1 VSAPGRDLTGQYFV
15 TKMSGA
21 GGVLIGIGERLLGD
35 NGDYQHAGL
44 CVGDQVIEAMPGGAI
59 LTPLSYYTDR
69 PPGSTIWSDL
79 PLGVTEA
86 DAVASAGLALK
97 DTPYFWGDYFSLAL
111 EQLHIRPAWVKR
123 RVATS
128 TSMICSQLVDR
139 AYANAGFHLFA
150 DGRDPGDVTP
160 GDLYTL
166 ITESRQAA

>member
-1 VSAPGRDLTGQYFV
+1 MSAPDRDLTGQYFV
-15 TKMSGA
+15 TKMSGY

-59 LTPLSYYTDR
+59 LTPLSRYTCCATGD
-69 PPGSTIWSDL
+69 TVWSNL
-79 PLGVTEA
+79 PLGVAEQEA
-86 DAVASAGLALK
+86 IASSGLALEG
-97 DTPYFWGDYFSLAL
+97 TPYFWGDYFSLAL
-111 EQLHIRPAWVKR
+111 EQLHIRPAWVRR

-128 TSMICSQLVDR
+128 KSMICSQLVDR

-166 ITESRQAA
+166 ITESRLAA